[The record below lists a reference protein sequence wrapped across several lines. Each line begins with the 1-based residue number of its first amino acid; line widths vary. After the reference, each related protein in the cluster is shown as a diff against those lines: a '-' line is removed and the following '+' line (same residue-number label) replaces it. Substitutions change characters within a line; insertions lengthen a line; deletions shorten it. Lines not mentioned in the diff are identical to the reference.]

1 MQMQSAEDIPMIQ
14 KIKGSINNR
23 RNSYKSSSDTPDR
36 LRGSRPILRKTKP
49 KKMNSIRP
57 NPGSPG
63 LTTIDRRP
71 GRPTFHHMGPLPDK
85 PATVVQQSESN
96 TRVRDFNQI

>member
-1 MQMQSAEDIPMIQ
+1 MPSAEDTPMIQ

-36 LRGSRPILRKTKP
+36 VRGNRPILRNNKP
-49 KKMNSIRP
+49 RKMNSVRP
-57 NPGSPG
+57 SPGSPG

-85 PATVVQQSESN
+85 PTTEVRQSESN
-96 TRVRDFNQI
+96 TRVRFLN

>member
-1 MQMQSAEDIPMIQ
+1 MQSTEDAPMIQ

-36 LRGSRPILRKTKP
+36 IRGSRPISRNTKP

-71 GRPTFHHMGPLPDK
+71 GRPTFHHMGPLPEK
-85 PATVVQQSESN
+85 PTTVVRQSESN
-96 TRVRDFNQI
+96 TRVSNFQLI